1 MSELSRS
8 ALSRS
13 TTTRCVWLLSV
24 WNMAQLDL
32 RCAVDVEYAWNFKDV
47 AWKKSNYLIRFER
60 SLRIKM
66 IVFKSYLVKQDILF
80 KLLLLI
86 GFSFLIILFT
96 RRLRITDA
104 AQVSLLGQCWCKS
117 LLSQGSWWISSSN
130 PTPRGAGL
138 QASPRNRWTQIHS

>member
-1 MSELSRS
+1 
-8 ALSRS
+8 
-13 TTTRCVWLLSV
+13 
-24 WNMAQLDL
+24 MAQLDL

-47 AWKKSNYLIRFER
+47 ARKKSNYLIRFER

-104 AQVSLLGQCWCKS
+104 AQVSLLGQC
-117 LLSQGSWWISSSN
+117 
-130 PTPRGAGL
+130 
-138 QASPRNRWTQIHS
+138 